1 MNEKQSRRRRHP
13 VRRLAQ
19 WLMAVGLVVCGWGA
33 AEAAVD
39 APGLVSQAA
48 AQTDDGTPAPD
59 DMTAEEIAKRI
70 QRFYKETEDFKAKF
84 KQVYTDVA
92 AGEKKK
98 NWGKVYF
105 KKPGRMRWDYYESD
119 GFDQRKKTLV
129 SDGDMFWIYELE
141 FQQVFKQCLEESQL
155 PTSLKFLMGQGDLLA
170 DFDIS
175 FTSDSKASAPELE
188 LIPKQSTP
196 KYQRVHFQ
204 VDPETFRVEETTVY
218 DPYGNSNR
226 INFKSTQLN
235 LNLPDSGFEFEPPE
249 GARLLNPRKE
259 CE

>member
-1 MNEKQSRRRRHP
+1 MEDEQPRSRRRPTRSIA
-13 VRRLAQ
+13 RWLAS
-19 WLMAVGLVVCGWGA
+19 AVLVACGWGV
-33 AEAAVD
+33 AAVAAD
-39 APGLVSQAA
+39 VPVVVSQAA
-48 AQTDDGTPAPD
+48 AQSEEETPAPD
-59 DMTAEEIAKRI
+59 DMTAREVAERI
-70 QRFYKETEDFKAKF
+70 QRFYKETEDFKAEF

-92 AGEKKK
+92 AGEEKK

-119 GFDQRKKTLV
+119 ALDQRKKTLV

-155 PTSLKFLMGQGDLLA
+155 PTSLKFLMGEGDLLS
-170 DFDIS
+170 DFEIS
-175 FTSDSKASAPELE
+175 FTSESKPSAPELE
-188 LIPKQSTP
+188 LIPKKSTP
-196 KYQRVHFQ
+196 KYKKVHFR

-226 INFKSTQLN
+226 IDFKSTQLN

-249 GARLLNPRKE
+249 GARLLNPRKD